1 MLGSRWPFGST
12 PDKDLGP
19 SCRQVMHLGESLLQI
34 IQKKLKA
41 RKIQKVFSSSSSKLQ
56 LVRMLWTIKE
66 WQWHIQMCWQF
77 LKHPGN
83 VGAETKATSCML
95 LSLIICVLQQ
105 HLKKRQL
112 AVVFFAMLE
121 LIESIWILWC
131 DYCFAYSK
139 FLCAAAAV
147 QHVVVKHKWNC
158 LSSHRF
164 WLACQRHH
172 FNMIIKSFLF
182 LRSELG
188 GHSTTVI
195 STWC

>member
-1 MLGSRWPFGST
+1 MGPWDWLCVLSTFKLKSAKMLGSRWPFGST

-41 RKIQKVFSSSSSKLQ
+41 RKIQKVFSSSSKLQ

-112 AVVFFAMLE
+112 AASSSRFLSYAGTYWVNLNSVVRLLLLLRLFQVSFAP
-121 LIESIWILWC
+121 
-131 DYCFAYSK
+131 
-139 FLCAAAAV
+139 
-147 QHVVVKHKWNC
+147 
-158 LSSHRF
+158 R
-164 WLACQRHH
+164 
-172 FNMIIKSFLF
+172 NM
-182 LRSELG
+182 
-188 GHSTTVI
+188 
-195 STWC
+195 

>member
-1 MLGSRWPFGST
+1 MGPWDWLCVLSTFKLKSAKMLGSRWPFGST

-41 RKIQKVFSSSSSKLQ
+41 RKIQKVFFSSSSKLQ

-131 DYCFAYSK
+131 DYCCFFAYSK
-139 FLCAAAAV
+139 FLLRRGTC
-147 QHVVVKHKWNC
+147 
-158 LSSHRF
+158 SS
-164 WLACQRHH
+164 
-172 FNMIIKSFLF
+172 K
-182 LRSELG
+182 
-188 GHSTTVI
+188 T
-195 STWC
+195 